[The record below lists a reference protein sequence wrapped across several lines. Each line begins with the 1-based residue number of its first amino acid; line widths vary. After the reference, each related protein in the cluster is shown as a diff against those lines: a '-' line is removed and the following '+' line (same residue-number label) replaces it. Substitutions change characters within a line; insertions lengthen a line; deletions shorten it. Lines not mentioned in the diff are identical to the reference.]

1 MLLSEPCLPILRK
14 VTFQSRIQNYFEF
27 CFSGV
32 EEVIYIGMKFVSK
45 ILFIDFDLDMLYSY
59 FILIHV
65 IFCVKILTHKGRN
78 YIQ

>member
-1 MLLSEPCLPILRK
+1 M
-14 VTFQSRIQNYFEF
+14 
-27 CFSGV
+27 

-45 ILFIDFDLDMLYSY
+45 ILFTDIDLDMLYSY